1 MKKFV
6 ELIQRMHNERYS
18 VVLDKIVAEKIPV
31 AFLTILPIDQAIEK
45 VKDLRARNLN
55 IDNLI
60 TFSHPP
66 AISESF
72 KITSLDDISKIH
84 PRPEYIFATDPLDA
98 RIAIKYAPDCAVI
111 YPTGRDSEEIYNT
124 FMEHLPELQEAY
136 ESLIDEESKKTFC
149 GYLLSSVSDRL
160 GEVVYSNNVHYLLEG
175 FIPKAGDVV
184 IDGGVCDGETA
195 AFFADMGCKVYGFEL
210 DKNNFDIAKKLAD
223 KKNFVVENFGL
234 GSYRHK
240 INYTPSGSMSK
251 FDSNG
256 TETAEV
262 ITLDSY
268 VREKNIQHVD
278 FIKLDVEGAELEL
291 LQGSVMTI
299 ARFKPVLAL
308 SAYHKWDD
316 FWTLMKFV
324 KSIRSDYEFAMR
336 QYTTHYD
343 DAPKQFDNGLGDL
356 LYKLGLDINVHWYNE
371 CVLFAR

>member
-6 ELIQRMHNERYS
+6 ELIKRMHNERYS
-18 VVLDKIVAEKIPV
+18 VVLNKVVAEKIPV

-124 FMEHLPELQEAY
+124 FMEHLPELQEVY

-184 IDGGVCDGETA
+184 IDGGVCDGETS

-291 LQGSVMTI
+291 LQGAVMTI